1 MRKTCMILTGESN
14 VMGLATITASL
25 IGLAV
30 IILLV
35 YIINFILKIIDLSE
49 DEQEKF

>member
-1 MRKTCMILTGESN
+1 MHEPQGESN
-14 VMGLATITASL
+14 VMGLATIIAFL

-35 YIINFILKIIDLSE
+35 YIINFILKITDLSE